1 MRGNPEKLPKKH
13 KFPIHMLKR
22 PRRANIRIFTDRWEN
37 LKEELPEKL
46 NKHWFTFMEEGTRKP
61 SRNTGDQV
69 SFK

>member
-1 MRGNPEKLPKKH
+1 
-13 KFPIHMLKR
+13 MLKR
-22 PRRANIRIFTDRWEN
+22 PRRANIRIFTDRREN